1 MVKVWFPNMFM
12 KLINVNRTR
21 KPAEAL
27 LHVPSAMTKT
37 EVKEYLTKIYD
48 IPVLNVTTTNVLGK
62 WKRLYGKRQIFAFK
76 RRNFKKATVQ
86 FGVPLMEGTNPD
98 WKANNNT
105 PPAEV
110 DTQSA

>member
-1 MVKVWFPNMFM
+1 MVKVWFPSMFM

-27 LHVPSAMTKT
+27 LHVPPSMTKT

-48 IPVLNVTTTNVLGK
+48 IPVLRVTTTNVLGK
-62 WKRLYGKRQIFAFK
+62 WKRLYGKRQIVSYK

-86 FGVPLMEGTNPD
+86 FGEPLEAGTGGG
-98 WKANNNT
+98 
-105 PPAEV
+105 
-110 DTQSA
+110 SATGSATGAA